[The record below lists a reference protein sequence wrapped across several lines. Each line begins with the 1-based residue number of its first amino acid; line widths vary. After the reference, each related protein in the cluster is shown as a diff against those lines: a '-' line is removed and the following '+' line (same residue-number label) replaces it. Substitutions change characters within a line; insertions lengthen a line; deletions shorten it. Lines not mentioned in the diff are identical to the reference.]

1 MPGTQTQN
9 TTPNQPRSVFA
20 TTHWSVVL
28 AAGNADST
36 CARDALSRLCE
47 TYWYPLY
54 AYARR
59 SGHSAHDA
67 QDLTQSFFARILEE
81 NWMAKPDPQRGR
93 FRSFLLA
100 SMRHFILNEWKKE
113 NRQKRGGGQTILS
126 LNDDSAEN
134 RYQLEPIEKKT
145 PETMFERN
153 WALSLLD
160 GVLAKLE
167 QEYSREGKTEWMLVM
182 RPALTSDRGSIDYAD
197 MAAKLGMT
205 ETAARVAVHRLRQQY
220 RRLIRAEVAH
230 TVAAPEEVDAEIGHL
245 FRSLSQ
251 P

>member
-1 MPGTQTQN
+1 MSANQTEN
-9 TTPNQPRSVFA
+9 TTPGKARSVFA

-36 CARDALSRLCE
+36 CARDALSSLCQ

-59 SGHSAHDA
+59 CGHSPHDA
-67 QDLTQSFFARILEE
+67 QDLTQAFFARILEE
-81 NWMAKPDPQRGR
+81 NWMAKSNPQRGR

-100 SMRHFILNEWKKE
+100 SMRHFMVNEWKKE
-113 NRQKRGGGQTILS
+113 HRQKRGGGQTILS
-126 LNDDSAEN
+126 LNDDSAED
-134 RYQLEPIEKKT
+134 RYRLEPVEKKT
-145 PETMFERN
+145 PENLFERN

-167 QEYSREGKTEWMLVM
+167 EEYSRGGKAEWMHVM
-182 RPALTSDRGSIDYAD
+182 RPALTSDRGSINYAEI
-197 MAAKLGMT
+197 AGKLAMT

-220 RRLIRAEVAH
+220 RRLLHAEVAH
-230 TVAAPEEVDAEIGHL
+230 TVAAPEEVDEEIRHL
-245 FRSLSQ
+245 FKVLTEA
-251 P
+251 

>member
-1 MPGTQTQN
+1 MSSSQSQDS
-9 TTPNQPRSVFA
+9 TPNQPRSVFA

-36 CARDALSRLCE
+36 CAREALSRLCQ

-54 AYARR
+54 AYVRR
-59 SGHSAHDA
+59 CGHTPHDA
-67 QDLTQSFFARILEE
+67 QDLTQAFFARILEE
-81 NWMAKPDPQRGR
+81 NWMAKSDPQRGR

-100 SMRHFILNEWKKE
+100 SMRHFMANEWKRE
-113 NRQKRGGGQTILS
+113 HRQKRGGGQTILS

-134 RYQLEPIEKKT
+134 RYQLEPVEKKT
-145 PETMFERN
+145 PENLFERG
-153 WALSLLD
+153 WALSLLN

-167 QEYSREGKTEWMLVM
+167 EEYSREGKAEWMHVM
-182 RPALTSDRGSIDYAD
+182 RPTLTSDRGSINYAEI
-197 MAAKLGMT
+197 AGKLGTT
-205 ETAARVAVHRLRQQY
+205 ETATRVAVHRLRHQY

-230 TVAAPEEVDAEIGHL
+230 TVATPEEADEEIRHL
-245 FRSLSQ
+245 FKVLTE

>member
-1 MPGTQTQN
+1 MA
-9 TTPNQPRSVFA
+9 TTTHLSESAKPKNYFA

-36 CARDALSRLCE
+36 CAREALSRLCQ

-59 SGHSAHDA
+59 CGQSPHDA
-67 QDLTQSFFARILEE
+67 QDLTQAFFAQILEE
-81 NWMAKPDPQRGR
+81 NWIAKSDPQRGR

-100 SMRHFILNEWKKE
+100 FMRHFMANEWKRE
-113 NRQKRGGGQTILS
+113 HSQKRGGGQTFLS
-126 LNDDSAEN
+126 LNDDSAED
-134 RYQLEPIEKKT
+134 RYKLEPVEKKT
-145 PETMFERN
+145 PENLFERG

-160 GVLAKLE
+160 SVLAKLDA
-167 QEYSREGKTEWMLVM
+167 EYRREGKAEWMNAM
-182 RPALTSDRGSIDYAD
+182 RPALTSDRGSIKYAEI
-197 MAAKLGMT
+197 AKELGIT

-220 RRLIRAEVAH
+220 RRLLRSEVAH
-230 TVAAPEEVDAEIGHL
+230 TVAAPDEVDEELRHL
-245 FRSLSQ
+245 FKALTE

>member
-1 MPGTQTQN
+1 MPESPTQN
-9 TTPNQPRSVFA
+9 STPSQPRAVFA

-28 AAGNADST
+28 AAGNADAVG
-36 CARDALSRLCE
+36 AREALSRLCQ

-59 SGHSAHDA
+59 CGHSQHDA

-81 NWMAKPDPQRGR
+81 NWMAKSDPQRGR

-100 SMRHFILNEWKKE
+100 SMRHFMANEWKRE
-113 NRQKRGGGQTILS
+113 HRQKRGGGQTILS

-134 RYQLEPIEKKT
+134 RYQLEPVERKT
-145 PETMFERN
+145 PENLFERG

-160 GVLAKLE
+160 SVLAKLE
-167 QEYSREGKTEWMLVM
+167 AEYRSEGKAEWMDTL
-182 RPALTSDRGSIDYAD
+182 RPALTSERASINYAEI
-197 MAAKLGMT
+197 AKKLAMT

-220 RRLIRAEVAH
+220 RRMLRAEVAH
-230 TVAAPEEVDAEIGHL
+230 TVGSPEEVEEELRHFFKVLIE
-245 FRSLSQ
+245 S
-251 P
+251 

>member
-1 MPGTQTQN
+1 MSTGQTQN
-9 TTPNQPRSVFA
+9 STPHQPRSVFA

-36 CARDALSRLCE
+36 CAREALSRLCQ

-59 SGHSAHDA
+59 CGNSPHDA
-67 QDLTQSFFARILEE
+67 QDLTQAFFARILEE
-81 NWMAKPDPQRGR
+81 NWMAKSDPQRGR

-100 SMRHFILNEWKKE
+100 SMRHFISNEWKKE
-113 NRQKRGGGQTILS
+113 QRQKRGGGQTILS
-126 LNDDSAEN
+126 LNDDSAED
-134 RYQLEPIEKKT
+134 RYQLEPVEKRT
-145 PETMFERN
+145 PESLFERG

-167 QEYSREGKTEWMLVM
+167 EEYRREGKADWMHVM
-182 RPALTSDRGSIDYAD
+182 RPALTSDRGSINYAEI
-197 MAAKLGMT
+197 AAKLGMT
-205 ETAARVAVHRLRQQY
+205 ETASRVAVHRLRQQY

-230 TVAAPEEVDAEIGHL
+230 TVASPEEVEEEIRHL
-245 FRSLSQ
+245 FKVLT
-251 P
+251 